1 MDPLLDPKNYT
12 AIASLGA
19 AFIFMIVVLAFAWKY
34 TPSAIAAIK
43 ERSQADIK
51 LAAALTGL
59 TSQLGANQTQ
69 CQAAQLEFK
78 DTVVEATEKLSKQLE
93 DIKTIAV
100 PTLRGVEAI
109 QTTMQVEGRLKHA
122 QT

>member
-1 MDPLLDPKNYT
+1 MDPLLDPKNFT

-34 TPSAIAAIK
+34 TPSFLAAAK
-43 ERSQADIK
+43 ERAQADVK

-59 TSQLGANQTQ
+59 TSQLGANQAQ
-69 CQAAQLEFK
+69 CQAAQVEFK
-78 DTVVEATEKLSKQLE
+78 DTVVQATEQLSKQL
-93 DIKTIAV
+93 DDLKTIAV

-109 QTTMQVEGRLKHA
+109 QTTLQVRREN
-122 QT
+122 

>member
-1 MDPLLDPKNYT
+1 M
-12 AIASLGA
+12 
-19 AFIFMIVVLAFAWKY
+19 
-34 TPSAIAAIK
+34 K

-59 TSQLGANQTQ
+59 TSQLGANQVQ

-93 DIKTIAV
+93 DIKTITV

-109 QTTMQVEGRLKHA
+109 QTTLQVEGRLKHA